1 MARAGD
7 ANVIQQ
13 GLSAG
18 LLDEL
23 QIHLGPVLL
32 GDGVRLFNHI
42 GKVHIELENTR
53 GVDSPRVTH
62 LGYRVVKEG

>member
-7 ANVIQQ
+7 ELLNPVT
-13 GLSAG
+13 G

-23 QIHLGPVLL
+23 QIRLGPVLF
-32 GDGVRLFNHI
+32 GDGVRLFKHI

-53 GVDSPRVTH
+53 VVDSPRVTH
-62 LGYRVVKEG
+62 LGYRVVKGG